1 MSQRFAAN
9 QALQLLQSIALEFS
23 DNKYSDSKS
32 DEVNNVIMDIQN
44 KEDSSDSDDEYI
56 NQEATTK
63 TDDGVCARSSSNNHE
78 QTLLGKNGP
87 H

>member
-23 DNKYSDSKS
+23 DGKYSDSKS
-32 DEVNNVIMDIQN
+32 DEVNNVIVDIQN
-44 KEDSSDSDDEYI
+44 EEDSFDSDDEYI
-56 NQEATTK
+56 NQEAPTK
-63 TDDGVCARSSSNNHE
+63 TDDGVCARNSSDN
-78 QTLLGKNGP
+78 LLGKNGP